1 MACARVLPNLP
12 IPLRVGIANMLSGFV
27 VMVSALIL
35 VIYTIY
41 QMEREAIR
49 SHELFRTRL
58 RLAWCFESTSNE
70 PTFQQPKEAAT
81 IRAHQNRHA
90 SKFGVHFSILISYT
104 WTLPLTY
111 LVLGVKQGIAKILHH
126 RGSNPGTNPC
136 QSGEMV
142 CLDLYLL

>member
-1 MACARVLPNLP
+1 MQPRVLPNLP
-12 IPLRVGIANMLSGFV
+12 VPLRVGIANMLLVRICYNGFGFNTCD
-27 VMVSALIL
+27 
-35 VIYTIY
+35 IYHLSNGKGSN
-41 QMEREAIR
+41 R

-81 IRAHQNRHA
+81 IPLVRTKTSMHQ
-90 SKFGVHFSILISYT
+90 SLVYILAFLYT

>member
-1 MACARVLPNLP
+1 
-12 IPLRVGIANMLSGFV
+12 
-27 VMVSALIL
+27 
-35 VIYTIY
+35 
-41 QMEREAIR
+41 MEREAIR

-142 CLDLYLL
+142 LARKEYERVAVGSVLTKAAKSQPSLLFPNRTCRRRIMDVALEWY